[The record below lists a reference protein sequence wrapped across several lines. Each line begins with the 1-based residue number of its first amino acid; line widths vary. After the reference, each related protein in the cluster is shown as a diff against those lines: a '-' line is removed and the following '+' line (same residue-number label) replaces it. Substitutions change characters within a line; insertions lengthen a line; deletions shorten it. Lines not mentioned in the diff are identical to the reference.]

1 MQRRLCIEWHGIQVE
16 DSCSEQVV
24 LQVLTYG
31 IASAAILRLVVI
43 GLGTELV
50 DNFQIVNLGFAAF
63 LIFNAW
69 QMVTAGN
76 GEEEDLADKWIVK
89 ACRCQFLPCLSLPK
103 HCHTVSAVVRKWY
116 GSHVLSGLTLQHAL

>member
-1 MQRRLCIEWHGIQVE
+1 MQCRLCLECSASRQ
-16 DSCSEQVV
+16 DSCPEPGV
-24 LQVLTYG
+24 LQVLAYG

-76 GEEEDLADKWIVK
+76 GEEEDLAEKWIVK
-89 ACRCQFLPCLSLPK
+89 ACRCLFLPCHLYESN
-103 HCHTVSAVVRKWY
+103 HNFWSAASCK
-116 GSHVLSGLTLQHAL
+116 ALHL